1 MSQSGKNVPI
11 GIEEDYYQISEAVLT
26 SFPKYR
32 LPLDLYTLDEKVAQL
47 MHYYKRD
54 TRLSNEQ
61 VEEVLQLCHD
71 GNLFVSRK
79 DHPIYSEHII
89 KQLDLV
95 LVDENLKPGEVAD
108 ITIRALEGKLGEFLN
123 QPVKP
128 VFEPLYRDCLVF
140 TEYVWTDKHRIRT
153 FMRRLH
159 EGEYSL
165 PKHSVNTLIVGLWLF
180 INDKGEGI
188 ARKELDALALG
199 LLLHDVG
206 MAKVPPFILNKNTAL
221 KPDEWD
227 KIPPHVLVGAQ
238 IIQKMDLAEAET
250 KAACLE
256 HHERLDGSGY
266 PQKLK
271 TLSVAG
277 SIAAVADSFSAMIQK
292 RIHAPAKSQRD
303 AAHEL
308 SNDHTH
314 YDRRFAGA
322 LFTALVTDAFKG

>member
-1 MSQSGKNVPI
+1 MSQSQTNVPI
-11 GIEEDYYQISEAVLT
+11 GVEEDYYQISEAVLS

-32 LPLDLYTLDEKVAQL
+32 LPLDLFKLDEKVAQL
-47 MHYYKRD
+47 MQYYKRD
-54 TRLSNEQ
+54 NRLTNEQ
-61 VEEVLQLCHD
+61 VEEVMALCRA

-95 LVDENLKPGEVAD
+95 LVDDNLKPGEVAD
-108 ITIRALEGKLGEFLN
+108 IIIRGLGVRLGEFFE

-128 VFEPLYRDCLVF
+128 VFEPLYADCLVF
-140 TEYVWTDKHRIRT
+140 TEYIWSDRHRLKM

-159 EGEYSL
+159 NGEYNL
-165 PKHSVNTLIVGLWLF
+165 ARHSINTMFTGLWLF
-180 INDKGEGI
+180 NNDKGEGMT
-188 ARKELDALALG
+188 RKEFDAAAIG

-206 MAKVPPFILNKNTAL
+206 MTKVPSFILSKNTPL
-221 KPDEWD
+221 KPDEKD
-227 KIPPHVLVGAQ
+227 KIPPHVLAGMQV
-238 IIQKMDLAEAET
+238 IQKMDLVAEET

-266 PQKLK
+266 PQKK
-271 TLSVAG
+271 RELSVVG

-292 RIHAPAKSQRD
+292 RVYAEAKTYKD

-308 SNDHTH
+308 STDTR
-314 YDRRFAGA
+314 YDRRFSGA
-322 LFTALVTDAFKG
+322 LFSAIVTDAFK